1 MTAPSEAVIRH
12 LEVIQGVINRM
23 SSNAFALKALAGTIT
38 AAVVA
43 YTGAVEAP
51 TYKILLAGIVPVAVF
66 WFMDAQYLRQEKL
79 FRELYNGVRKGEIVE
94 AFDMDYTR
102 YSEKVSGVVCIAFS
116 RAVVWFY
123 VSLIALL
130 AVLAIV
136 TVST

>member
-1 MTAPSEAVIRH
+1 MKLTNYSPERMLLPAVLVVGFLSILGPAHAQEASGEQR
-12 LEVIQGVINRM
+12 
-23 SSNAFALKALAGTIT
+23 
-38 AAVVA
+38 
-43 YTGAVEAP
+43 
-51 TYKILLAGIVPVAVF
+51 
-66 WFMDAQYLRQEKL
+66 
-79 FRELYNGVRKGEIVE
+79 RELYDGVRKGEIAE
-94 AFDMDYTR
+94 PFDMDYTR